1 MLFSKQRS
9 KTEAPREKAS
19 NQSSEGH
26 GGQESQHKPSK
37 ATPRRWFSTFR
48 PKTQLRK
55 ESLASRS
62 SHGGSN
68 NQNDAELNEK
78 RRTLILPTPPLHA
91 HDVLL
96 FSILTCRHAGRSVN
110 VNHRRSL
117 SNVFKTVKAKYS
129 RDKLDKNEPD
139 SRETEV
145 TEALESA
152 SPITKELITPKLEPR
167 QVSPPPRLDVLSDY
181 SSHDSSAEPSTFRAG
196 LEKAVA
202 DINIKYETPSN
213 SHLMESMTDTGVKRL
228 TNATSLPF
236 YARGSFRPR
245 YQLPTFVD
253 APVKTAQ
260 STAGE
265 LQLLSPRVSTESVRI
280 GTKGVKGADEGGCHL
295 PTLLLD
301 GVLGPSFDFGE
312 FMTPQQTAEP
322 TVSSEIGDCLAK
334 DSASSENSIGTVV
347 CEHDANN
354 NIELETDS
362 NAKQLD
368 PGTAA
373 STASTA
379 SKDSLVPS
387 VALTTATNKDDV
399 ASPPAEQ
406 VCQHRR
412 CRSNSDQPLRSF
424 SGSNFGSFDHQSL
437 ISEISSTEVRRLRSK
452 STSDNSESYSEIILN
467 PRQASGSSQVS
478 VSHEENIPS
487 VSELV
492 SKFRRMGSLPGKFP
506 TNSALENPNPHPALR
521 KVSRGKQF
529 ETYRSR
535 FSNDSEGD
543 SGLMSSAEEPTD
555 CLQLVIPKTGVRDHN
570 LLTSEDAGSEKTDE

>member
-1 MLFSKQRS
+1 MKDS
-9 KTEAPREKAS
+9 
-19 NQSSEGH
+19 G
-26 GGQESQHKPSK
+26 
-37 ATPRRWFSTFR
+37 
-48 PKTQLRK
+48 
-55 ESLASRS
+55 
-62 SHGGSN
+62 
-68 NQNDAELNEK
+68 
-78 RRTLILPTPPLHA
+78 
-91 HDVLL
+91 
-96 FSILTCRHAGRSVN
+96 CRSVN

-129 RDKLDKNEPD
+129 RDKLDKNGPD
-139 SRETEV
+139 SREIEV

-152 SPITKELITPKLEPR
+152 SPITNELITPKLEPR

-181 SSHDSSAEPSTFRAG
+181 SSHDSSGEPSTFRAG

-213 SHLMESMTDTGVKRL
+213 SHLMESMTDTGAKRL

-312 FMTPQQTAEP
+312 FMTPQQMAEP
-322 TVSSEIGDCLAK
+322 TVSGEIRDCLAK

-354 NIELETDS
+354 NIELEADS
-362 NAKQLD
+362 NAKQLG
-368 PGTAA
+368 PGTTA

-570 LLTSEDAGSEKTDE
+570 LLTSEDAGSEKRDE

>member
-19 NQSSEGH
+19 NSSEGH

-78 RRTLILPTPPLHA
+78 RR
-91 HDVLL
+91 
-96 FSILTCRHAGRSVN
+96 GSVN

-152 SPITKELITPKLEPR
+152 SPITKELTTPKLEPR

-213 SHLMESMTDTGVKRL
+213 SHLMKSMTDTGAKRL

-368 PGTAA
+368 PGT
-373 STASTA
+373 TA

-467 PRQASGSSQVS
+467 PRQTSGSSQVS

-570 LLTSEDAGSEKTDE
+570 LLTSEDAGSEKRDE

>member
-78 RRTLILPTPPLHA
+78 RR
-91 HDVLL
+91 
-96 FSILTCRHAGRSVN
+96 RSVN

>member
-9 KTEAPREKAS
+9 KTEAPRDKAS
-19 NQSSEGH
+19 NSSEGH

-78 RRTLILPTPPLHA
+78 RR
-91 HDVLL
+91 
-96 FSILTCRHAGRSVN
+96 RSVN

-145 TEALESA
+145 TEPLESA

-167 QVSPPPRLDVLSDY
+167 QASPPPRLDVLSDY

-213 SHLMESMTDTGVKRL
+213 SHLMKSMTDTGAKRL

-253 APVKTAQ
+253 APIKTAQ

-334 DSASSENSIGTVV
+334 DSASSKNSIGTVV

-368 PGTAA
+368 PGT
-373 STASTA
+373 TA
-379 SKDSLVPS
+379 SKESLVPS
-387 VALTTATNKDDV
+387 VTLTTATNKDDV
-399 ASPPAEQ
+399 ASPPTEQ

-437 ISEISSTEVRRLRSK
+437 ISEISSNEVRRLRSK

-506 TNSALENPNPHPALR
+506 TNSAFENPNPHPALR

-570 LLTSEDAGSEKTDE
+570 FLTSEDAGSEKRDE